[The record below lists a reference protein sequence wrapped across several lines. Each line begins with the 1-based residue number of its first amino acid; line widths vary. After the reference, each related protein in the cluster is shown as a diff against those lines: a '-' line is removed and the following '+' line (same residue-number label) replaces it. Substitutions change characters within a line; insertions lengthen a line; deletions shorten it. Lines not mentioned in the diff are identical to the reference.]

1 MTIKFAQ
8 EKEQRHII
16 QRLRVKEAEDIAQ
29 KISEST
35 RIPYLNISFKPVDRS
50 ALELVPEQKAKDAG
64 LAVISHHGEML
75 TVIVQNPE
83 DPLAKDIIDE
93 LKAQFSVVSVFV
105 TSEFGLQKAWNLYA
119 QRLKKKISGQ
129 IEISQE
135 NFDHFRQVVTTIP
148 KLQQGVAEIVS
159 QPDVSVILELI
170 LASSVSL
177 RASDVHIE
185 PEEKDIR
192 LRIRIDGVMHE
203 IANFN
208 QHIYRLLISRI
219 KLLSSMKLNIHG
231 NAQDGR
237 FSITLENTEIQVRTS
252 VLPGEYGENIV
263 MRLLD
268 PDSILSIPEL
278 GLNPDLMSLVE
289 HELKRPNGMILVT
302 GPTGSGKTTTLYAF
316 LIHLATETVKI
327 VTVEDPI
334 EYKIEGISQ
343 TQVHPEKGYTFANGL
358 RSILRQD
365 PDIILVG
372 EIRDLETVDMALQ
385 AALTG
390 HLVFSTMHTNDSA
403 GTIPRMIDLGASSAT
418 IGPAVN
424 MSMAQRLVRK
434 VCPDCHIMRK
444 ITPEELSSLR
454 EDLAMP
460 QEALENLHY
469 YKEITAKLTPEL
481 EVAQVKGCENC
492 NNSGYFGQV
501 AVYEII
507 LIDEKLENFI
517 LENSPSIVN
526 IREFAKSRGMTS
538 LRQDALLK
546 VIEGITTSEEVDRII
561 D

>member
-231 NAQDGR
+231 NAQDGM

-289 HELKRPNGMILVT
+289 HELKRPNGMIFVT
-302 GPTGSGKTTTLYAF
+302 GPTCSGKTTTLYAF

-327 VTVEDPI
+327 V
-334 EYKIEGISQ
+334 
-343 TQVHPEKGYTFANGL
+343 
-358 RSILRQD
+358 
-365 PDIILVG
+365 
-372 EIRDLETVDMALQ
+372 
-385 AALTG
+385 
-390 HLVFSTMHTNDSA
+390 
-403 GTIPRMIDLGASSAT
+403 
-418 IGPAVN
+418 
-424 MSMAQRLVRK
+424 
-434 VCPDCHIMRK
+434 
-444 ITPEELSSLR
+444 
-454 EDLAMP
+454 
-460 QEALENLHY
+460 
-469 YKEITAKLTPEL
+469 
-481 EVAQVKGCENC
+481 
-492 NNSGYFGQV
+492 
-501 AVYEII
+501 
-507 LIDEKLENFI
+507 
-517 LENSPSIVN
+517 
-526 IREFAKSRGMTS
+526 
-538 LRQDALLK
+538 
-546 VIEGITTSEEVDRII
+546 
-561 D
+561 

>member
-1 MTIKFAQ
+1 
-8 EKEQRHII
+8 
-16 QRLRVKEAEDIAQ
+16 
-29 KISEST
+29 
-35 RIPYLNISFKPVDRS
+35 
-50 ALELVPEQKAKDAG
+50 
-64 LAVISHHGEML
+64 
-75 TVIVQNPE
+75 
-83 DPLAKDIIDE
+83 
-93 LKAQFSVVSVFV
+93 
-105 TSEFGLQKAWNLYA
+105 
-119 QRLKKKISGQ
+119 
-129 IEISQE
+129 
-135 NFDHFRQVVTTIP
+135 
-148 KLQQGVAEIVS
+148 
-159 QPDVSVILELI
+159 
-170 LASSVSL
+170 
-177 RASDVHIE
+177 
-185 PEEKDIR
+185 
-192 LRIRIDGVMHE
+192 
-203 IANFN
+203 
-208 QHIYRLLISRI
+208 
-219 KLLSSMKLNIHG
+219 MKLNIHG